1 VSLVEVLVA
10 TGVTTSVMAGVLAGL
25 GPAHATFVALVDAG
39 DVRQRLR
46 VAVEALSR
54 DLLVA
59 DDGLPFAGGI
69 LVVSGPE
76 QRTYYVKSGTLRV
89 DDGRGTDLPVVD
101 GVSEVA
107 FESVGAR
114 HIRVRLRMQA
124 TRPSGR
130 DVDLVFDVA
139 PRNMRGDG

>member
-1 VSLVEVLVA
+1 MSLVEVLVA
-10 TGVTTSVMAGVLAGL
+10 TGVTTSVMAGVLGAL
-25 GPAHATFVALVDAG
+25 GSAHATFVALADAG

-46 VAVEALSR
+46 VAVEALTR

-59 DDGLPFAGGI
+59 DEGLPFAGGI

-76 QRTYYVKSGTLRV
+76 QHTYYVKSGILRV

-101 GVSEVA
+101 GVSAVA
-107 FESVGAR
+107 FEGVGAR

-130 DVDLVFDVA
+130 DVELVFDVA
-139 PRNMRGDG
+139 PRNMGGGG